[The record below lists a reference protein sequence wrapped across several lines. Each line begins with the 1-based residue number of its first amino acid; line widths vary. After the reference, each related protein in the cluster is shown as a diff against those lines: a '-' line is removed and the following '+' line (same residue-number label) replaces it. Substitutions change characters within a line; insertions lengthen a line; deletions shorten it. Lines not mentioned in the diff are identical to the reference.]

1 MDVCDTQPVQILLSD
16 WQTTN
21 GNIFTY
27 LIDTVQA
34 PYLTGVDADMMDFL
48 LTSMFGQR
56 QVRISFQTQTSDFMA
71 TFLNKLYG
79 NRWQKEYDLFNQM
92 TGLAGDAVVTNTNT
106 NSQTGKVAGFDSDT
120 MVDTNG
126 SDATGSSSNTT
137 ITIQGLMTKDQ
148 AVRARKFQE
157 QICEDIARFMTLSI
171 Y

>member
-1 MDVCDTQPVQILLSD
+1 MDTLDTQPVQILLSD

-34 PYLTGVDADMMDFL
+34 PYLAGVDADMMDFL

-56 QVRISFQTQTSDFMA
+56 VVRISFQTQTSDFMSQ
-71 TFLNKLYG
+71 FLNKLYG
-79 NRWQKEYDLFNQM
+79 NRWQKEYDLYNQL
-92 TGLAGDAVVTNTNT
+92 LALQGDSLVATTNT

-126 SDATGSSSNTT
+126 SDVTGSSTNNTT
-137 ITIQGLMTKDQ
+137 TIQGLLAKAQ
-148 AVRARKFQE
+148 AVQDRKFQE